1 METHKI
7 LFESLDKAEKHFE
20 AGEIRLAQKLVNEV
34 SRTMKA
40 EGKVSNKLR
49 HRFNFMSAQSRY
61 FNDISSFAT
70 NPKRNEIIK
79 EIEALIAQPHENPKK
94 QANEIHGLQTKWQ
107 LLDQTSKPAGREQ
120 WITFKKLTDKAW
132 EPCAQYYEE
141 LKNIKISNAQE
152 REKII
157 QTLIQYSNDNSD
169 KWPGLIEMS
178 KFLSKTFQTW
188 QSYAPV
194 LDEDFSKLK
203 TAYQDARKPINNAIK
218 DQENKNH
225 KIKESLIEKVKL
237 INDEDTQA
245 CIQKFK
251 KIKRDYQDA
260 GPAGKKNE
268 PILWKK
274 LNQAADR
281 FFEADKAI
289 INNELEVIK
298 DLTAELQSEDCSIKD
313 IKNSVSE
320 LNKTRKSPEFS
331 NLQKA
336 IKAYE
341 NKKIDKINADKIK
354 VYQDLITLLET
365 ADENHLS
372 IHNEI
377 FKSLKKPLY
386 TGNKDKLQECTVKLE
401 LIAKIEPPDTDKIIK
416 QKLALQMLQEKF
428 SGTKNT
434 NDEIKDLLIAFIN
447 NLKSK
452 KISAAETKLWKRMCE
467 AIQKLANELP

>member
-34 SRTMKA
+34 SRSMKS

-79 EIEALIAQPHENPKK
+79 EIEALIAKPHENPKK
-94 QANEIHGLQTKWQ
+94 QANDIHGLQTKWQ
-107 LLDQTSKPAGREQ
+107 LLDQSSKPAGREQ
-120 WITFKKLTDKAW
+120 WIAFKNLTDKAW

-141 LKNIKISNAQE
+141 LKAIKISNAKQ
-152 REKII
+152 RENII
-157 QTLIQYSNDNSD
+157 QILIQYTNDHSD
-169 KWPGLIEMS
+169 KWPGLIDMS
-178 KFLSKTFQTW
+178 RFLSKTFQNW

-194 LDEDFSKLK
+194 LDEDFLKLK
-203 TAYQDARKPINNAIK
+203 TAYQEARKPINNAIK
-218 DQENKNH
+218 EQENRNY

-237 INDEDTQA
+237 INDEDTQT

-251 KIKRDYQDA
+251 KIKREYQDA

-274 LNQAADR
+274 LNEAADR
-281 FFEADKAI
+281 FFEADKALV
-289 INNELEVIK
+289 NDELNTIK
-298 DLTAELQSEDCSIKD
+298 NLASELKNDDCSVHD
-313 IKNSVSE
+313 IKNKITE
-320 LNKTRKSPEFS
+320 LNKTRKSPEFLK
-331 NLQKA
+331 LQKA
-336 IKAYE
+336 VKAHE
-341 NKKIDKINADKIK
+341 NKKIDEINAEKTK
-354 VYQDLITLLET
+354 VYQDLLNYLET
-365 ADENHLS
+365 ADEIHPV

-377 FKSLKKPLY
+377 FKTLKKPQYL
-386 TGNKDKLQECTVKLE
+386 GEKDELLKSTVKLE
-401 LIAKIEPPDTDKIIK
+401 LMAKIDTPDSDKAIK
-416 QKLALQMLQEKF
+416 QMLALEMLQNKF
-428 SGTKNT
+428 SGTKTINE
-434 NDEIKDLLIAFIN
+434 EIKDLLIAFIN

-452 KISAAETKLWKRMCE
+452 KISVAENKLWKRVSE
-467 AIQKLANELP
+467 VLNKLAKELP

>member
-34 SRTMKA
+34 SRSMKS

-79 EIEALIAQPHENPKK
+79 EIEALIAKPHENPKK
-94 QANEIHGLQTKWQ
+94 QANDIHGLQTKWQ
-107 LLDQTSKPAGREQ
+107 LLDQSSKPAGREQ
-120 WITFKKLTDKAW
+120 WIAFKNLTDKAW

-141 LKNIKISNAQE
+141 LKAIKISNAKQ
-152 REKII
+152 RENII
-157 QTLIQYSNDNSD
+157 QTLIQYTNDHSD
-169 KWPGLIEMS
+169 KWPGLIDMS
-178 KFLSKTFQTW
+178 RFLSKTFQNW

-194 LDEDFSKLK
+194 LDEDFLKLK
-203 TAYQDARKPINNAIK
+203 TAYQEARKPINNAIK
-218 DQENKNH
+218 EQENRNY

-237 INDEDTQA
+237 INDEDTQT

-251 KIKRDYQDA
+251 KIKREYQDA

-274 LNQAADR
+274 LNEAADR
-281 FFEADKAI
+281 FFEADKALV
-289 INNELEVIK
+289 NDELNTIK
-298 DLTAELQSEDCSIKD
+298 NLASELKNDDCSVND
-313 IKNSVSE
+313 IKNKITE
-320 LNKTRKSPEFS
+320 LNKTRKSPEFLK
-331 NLQKA
+331 LQKA
-336 IKAYE
+336 VKAHE
-341 NKKIDKINADKIK
+341 NKKIDEISAEKTK
-354 VYQDLITLLET
+354 VYQDLLNYLET
-365 ADENHLS
+365 ADEIHPV

-377 FKSLKKPLY
+377 FKTLKKPQYL
-386 TGNKDKLQECTVKLE
+386 GEKDELLKSTVKLE
-401 LIAKIEPPDTDKIIK
+401 LMAKIDTPDSDKAIK
-416 QKLALQMLQEKF
+416 QMLALEMLQNKF
-428 SGTKNT
+428 SGTKTINE
-434 NDEIKDLLIAFIN
+434 EIKDLLIAFIN

-452 KISAAETKLWKRMCE
+452 KISVAENKLWKRVSE
-467 AIQKLANELP
+467 VLNKLAKELP

>member
-34 SRTMKA
+34 SRSMKS
-40 EGKVSNKLR
+40 EGSVSNKLR

-70 NPKRNEIIK
+70 NPKRNEIIQ
-79 EIEALIAQPHENPKK
+79 EIEALIAKPHENPKK

-107 LLDQTSKPAGREQ
+107 LLDQSSKPAGREQ
-120 WITFKKLTDKAW
+120 WMTFKSLTDKAW

-141 LKNIKISNAQE
+141 LKILKISNAKE

-157 QTLIQYSNDNSD
+157 QLLIQYTNDYSD
-169 KWPGLIEMS
+169 KWPSLIDMS

-203 TAYQDARKPINNAIK
+203 TAYQNARKPINNAIK
-218 DQENKNH
+218 DQENKNY
-225 KIKESLIEKVKL
+225 KMKDSLIEKVKL
-237 INDEDTQA
+237 INDEDTQT

-251 KIKRDYQDA
+251 KIKREYQDI

-274 LNQAADR
+274 LNEAADR
-281 FFEADKAI
+281 FFEADKALV
-289 INNELEVIK
+289 NDELEVIK
-298 DLTAELQSEDCSIKD
+298 NLANDLTRDGCSIHD
-313 IKNSVSE
+313 IKNKITE
-320 LNKTRKSPEFS
+320 LNKTRKSPEFIK
-331 NLQKA
+331 LQKA
-336 IKAYE
+336 IKAHE
-341 NKKIDKINADKIK
+341 NKKIDAINARKIE
-354 VYQDLITLLET
+354 VYQDLLNYLET
-365 ADENHLS
+365 TDEIHS
-372 IHNEI
+372 VIHNEI
-377 FKSLKKPLY
+377 FKTLKKPHYL
-386 TGNKDKLQECTVKLE
+386 GDKDELLKCTIKLE
-401 LIAKIEPPDTDKIIK
+401 LMAKIDPPASDKAIK
-416 QKLALQMLQEKF
+416 QMLALEMLQNKF
-428 SGTKNT
+428 SGTKST
-434 NDEIKDLLIAFIN
+434 NEEIKDLFISFVN

-452 KISAAETKLWKRMCE
+452 KITTEEKNLWKRVSK
-467 AIQKLANELP
+467 AINDLAKQLP

>member
-79 EIEALIAQPHENPKK
+79 EIEALIEKPHQNPKQ

-107 LLDQTSKPAGREQ
+107 LLDQSSKPAGREQ
-120 WITFKKLTDKAW
+120 WITFKNLTDKAW

-141 LKNIKISNAQE
+141 LKAIKVANAKE

-157 QTLIQYSNDNSD
+157 QTLIQYTNDNSD

-178 KFLSKTFQTW
+178 RFLSKTFQNW

-203 TAYQDARKPINNAIK
+203 AAYQDAKKPINDAIK
-218 DQENKNH
+218 KQEMRNY

-237 INDEDTQA
+237 IDDEDTQA

-251 KIKRDYQDA
+251 RIKREYQEA
-260 GPAGKKNE
+260 GPAGKKSE

-274 LNQAADR
+274 LNEAADR
-281 FFEADKAI
+281 FFEADKALV
-289 INNELEVIK
+289 NDELEVIK
-298 DLTAELQSEDCSIKD
+298 KLGVELQTDDSAIHD
-313 IKNSVSE
+313 IKNKLTE

-331 NLQKA
+331 KLQKA
-336 IKAYE
+336 IKAHE
-341 NKKIDKINADKIK
+341 AKKIEQVNAEKIK
-354 VYQDLITLLET
+354 VYHELMTLLET
-365 ADENHLS
+365 EDENHLS

-377 FKSLKKPLY
+377 FKTLKKPLY
-386 TGNKDKLQECTVKLE
+386 AGDKDKLLEITVKLE
-401 LIAKIEPPDTDKIIK
+401 LIAKIDPPAADKAVK
-416 QKLALQMLQEKF
+416 QILALEMLQDKF
-428 SGTKNT
+428 SGTKST
-434 NDEIKDLLIAFIN
+434 NEEIKDLIIGFIN
-447 NLKSK
+447 NLQSK
-452 KISAAETKLWKRMCE
+452 KINAVETKLWKRVNE
-467 AIQKLANELP
+467 AIKNLADQLP

>member
-1 METHKI
+1 VETHKI

-34 SRTMKA
+34 SRSMKS

-70 NPKRNEIIK
+70 NPKRNEIIQ
-79 EIEALIAQPHENPKK
+79 EIEALIAKPHENPKK

-107 LLDQTSKPAGREQ
+107 LLDQSSKPAGREQ
-120 WITFKKLTDKAW
+120 WMTFKNLTDKAW

-141 LKNIKISNAQE
+141 LKILKISNAKE

-157 QTLIQYSNDNSD
+157 QTLIQYTNDYSN
-169 KWPGLIEMS
+169 KWPSLIDMS

-203 TAYQDARKPINNAIK
+203 TAYQNARKPINNAIK
-218 DQENKNH
+218 EQENKNY
-225 KIKESLIEKVKL
+225 KIKDSLIEKVKL
-237 INDEDTQA
+237 INDEDTQT

-251 KIKRDYQDA
+251 KIKREYQDT

-268 PILWKK
+268 STLWKK
-274 LNQAADR
+274 LNEAADR
-281 FFEADKAI
+281 FFEADKALV
-289 INNELEVIK
+289 NDELEVIK
-298 DLTAELQSEDCSIKD
+298 NLANDLTQDDCSIHD
-313 IKNSVSE
+313 IKNKITE
-320 LNKTRKSPEFS
+320 LNKTRKSPEFIK
-331 NLQKA
+331 LQKA
-336 IKAYE
+336 IKAHE
-341 NKKIDKINADKIK
+341 NKKIDEVNAQKTK
-354 VYQDLITLLET
+354 VYQDLLNYLET
-365 ADENHLS
+365 TDETHAV

-377 FKSLKKPLY
+377 FKTLKKPDYL
-386 TGNKDKLQECTVKLE
+386 GDKDELLKCTIKLE
-401 LIAKIEPPDTDKIIK
+401 LIAKIDPPASDKAIK
-416 QKLALQMLQEKF
+416 QMLALEMLQNKF
-428 SGTKNT
+428 SGAKTT
-434 NDEIKDLLIAFIN
+434 NEEIKDLLISFVN

-452 KISAAETKLWKRMCE
+452 KISAEEKKLWERVSE
-467 AIQKLANELP
+467 VINKLAKLLP

>member
-34 SRTMKA
+34 SRSMKS
-40 EGKVSNKLR
+40 EGSVSNKLR

-70 NPKRNEIIK
+70 NPKRNEIIQ
-79 EIEALIAQPHENPKK
+79 EIEALIAKPHENPKK

-107 LLDQTSKPAGREQ
+107 LLDQSSKPAGREQ
-120 WITFKKLTDKAW
+120 WMTFKNLTDKAW

-141 LKNIKISNAQE
+141 LKILKISNAKE

-157 QTLIQYSNDNSD
+157 QTLIQYTNDYSN
-169 KWPGLIEMS
+169 KWPSLIDMS

-203 TAYQDARKPINNAIK
+203 TAYQNARKPINNAIK
-218 DQENKNH
+218 EQENKNY
-225 KIKESLIEKVKL
+225 KIKDSLIEKVKL
-237 INDEDTQA
+237 INDEDTQT

-251 KIKRDYQDA
+251 KIKREYQDA

-268 PILWKK
+268 SILWKK
-274 LNQAADR
+274 LNEAADR
-281 FFEADKAI
+281 FFEADKALV
-289 INNELEVIK
+289 NDELEVIK
-298 DLTAELQSEDCSIKD
+298 NLANDLTQDDCSIHD
-313 IKNSVSE
+313 IKNKITE
-320 LNKTRKSPEFS
+320 LNKTRKSPEFIK
-331 NLQKA
+331 LQKA
-336 IKAYE
+336 IKAHE
-341 NKKIDKINADKIK
+341 NKKIDEVNAQKTK
-354 VYQDLITLLET
+354 VYQDLLNYLET
-365 ADENHLS
+365 TDETHAV

-377 FKSLKKPLY
+377 FKTLKKPGYL
-386 TGNKDKLQECTVKLE
+386 GDKDELLKCTIKLE
-401 LIAKIEPPDTDKIIK
+401 LIAKIDPPASDKAIK
-416 QKLALQMLQEKF
+416 QMLALEMLQNKF
-428 SGTKNT
+428 SGAKTT
-434 NDEIKDLLIAFIN
+434 NEEIKDLLISFVN

-452 KISAAETKLWKRMCE
+452 KISTEEKNLWKRVSE
-467 AIQKLANELP
+467 VINKLAKLLP

>member
-34 SRTMKA
+34 SRSMKS
-40 EGKVSNKLR
+40 EGSVSNKLR

-70 NPKRNEIIK
+70 NPKRNEIIQ
-79 EIEALIAQPHENPKK
+79 EIEALIAKPHENPKK

-107 LLDQTSKPAGREQ
+107 LLDQSSKPAGREQ
-120 WITFKKLTDKAW
+120 WMTFKSLTDKAW

-141 LKNIKISNAQE
+141 LKILKISNAKE

-157 QTLIQYSNDNSD
+157 QLLIQYTNDYSD
-169 KWPGLIEMS
+169 KWPSLIDMS

-203 TAYQDARKPINNAIK
+203 TAYQNARKPINNAIK
-218 DQENKNH
+218 DQENKNY
-225 KIKESLIEKVKL
+225 KMKDSLIEKVKL
-237 INDEDTQA
+237 INDEDTQT

-251 KIKRDYQDA
+251 KIKREYQDI

-274 LNQAADR
+274 LNEAADR
-281 FFEADKAI
+281 FFEADKALV
-289 INNELEVIK
+289 NDELEVIK
-298 DLTAELQSEDCSIKD
+298 NLANDLTRDDCSIHD
-313 IKNSVSE
+313 IKNKITE
-320 LNKTRKSPEFS
+320 LNKTRKSPEFIK
-331 NLQKA
+331 LQKA
-336 IKAYE
+336 IKAHE
-341 NKKIDKINADKIK
+341 NKKIDAINARKIE
-354 VYQDLITLLET
+354 VYQDLLNYLET
-365 ADENHLS
+365 TDEIHS
-372 IHNEI
+372 VIHNEI
-377 FKSLKKPLY
+377 FKTLKKPHYL
-386 TGNKDKLQECTVKLE
+386 GDKDELLKCTIKLE
-401 LIAKIEPPDTDKIIK
+401 LIAKIDPPASDKAIK
-416 QKLALQMLQEKF
+416 QMLALEMLQNKF
-428 SGTKNT
+428 SGTKST
-434 NDEIKDLLIAFIN
+434 NEEIKDLLISFVN

-452 KISAAETKLWKRMCE
+452 KITTEEKNLWKRVSK
-467 AIQKLANELP
+467 AINDLAKQLP

>member
-34 SRTMKA
+34 SRSMKS

-70 NPKRNEIIK
+70 NPKRNEIIQ
-79 EIEALIAQPHENPKK
+79 EIEALIAKPHENPKK

-107 LLDQTSKPAGREQ
+107 LLDQSSKPAGREQ
-120 WITFKKLTDKAW
+120 WMTFKSLTDKAW

-141 LKNIKISNAQE
+141 LKILKISNAKE

-157 QTLIQYSNDNSD
+157 QLLIQYTNDYSD
-169 KWPGLIEMS
+169 KWPSLIDMS

-203 TAYQDARKPINNAIK
+203 TAYQNARKPINNAIK
-218 DQENKNH
+218 DQENKNY
-225 KIKESLIEKVKL
+225 KMKDSLIEKVKL
-237 INDEDTQA
+237 INDEDTQT

-251 KIKRDYQDA
+251 KIKREYQDI

-274 LNQAADR
+274 LNEAADR
-281 FFEADKAI
+281 FFEADKALV
-289 INNELEVIK
+289 NDELEVIK
-298 DLTAELQSEDCSIKD
+298 NLANDLTRDDCSIHD
-313 IKNSVSE
+313 IKNKITE
-320 LNKTRKSPEFS
+320 LNKTRKSPEFIK
-331 NLQKA
+331 LQKA
-336 IKAYE
+336 IKAQE
-341 NKKIDKINADKIK
+341 NKKIDTINARKIE
-354 VYQDLITLLET
+354 VYQDLLNFLET
-365 ADENHLS
+365 TDEIHS
-372 IHNEI
+372 VIHNEI
-377 FKSLKKPLY
+377 FKTLKKPHYL
-386 TGNKDKLQECTVKLE
+386 GDKDELLKCTIKLE
-401 LIAKIEPPDTDKIIK
+401 LIAKIDPPASDKAIK
-416 QKLALQMLQEKF
+416 QMLALEMLQNKF
-428 SGTKNT
+428 SGAKST
-434 NDEIKDLLIAFIN
+434 NEEIKDLLVSFVN

-452 KISAAETKLWKRMCE
+452 KITTEEKNLWKRVSK
-467 AIQKLANELP
+467 AINDLAKQLP

>member
-34 SRTMKA
+34 SRSMKS
-40 EGKVSNKLR
+40 EGSVSNKLR

-70 NPKRNEIIK
+70 NPKRNEIIQ
-79 EIEALIAQPHENPKK
+79 EIEALIAKPHENPKK

-107 LLDQTSKPAGREQ
+107 LLDQSSKPAGREQ
-120 WITFKKLTDKAW
+120 WMTFKSLTDKAW

-141 LKNIKISNAQE
+141 LKILKISNAKE

-157 QTLIQYSNDNSD
+157 QTLIQYTNDYSN
-169 KWPGLIEMS
+169 KWPSLIDMS

-203 TAYQDARKPINNAIK
+203 TAYQNARKPINNAIK
-218 DQENKNH
+218 DQENKNY
-225 KIKESLIEKVKL
+225 KMKDSLIEKVKL
-237 INDEDTQA
+237 INDEDTQT

-251 KIKRDYQDA
+251 KIKREYQDI

-274 LNQAADR
+274 LNEAADR
-281 FFEADKAI
+281 FFEADKALV
-289 INNELEVIK
+289 NDELEVIK
-298 DLTAELQSEDCSIKD
+298 NLANDLTRDDCSIHD
-313 IKNSVSE
+313 IKNKITE
-320 LNKTRKSPEFS
+320 LNKIRKSPEFIK
-331 NLQKA
+331 LQKA
-336 IKAYE
+336 IKAHE
-341 NKKIDKINADKIK
+341 NKKIDAINARKIE
-354 VYQDLITLLET
+354 VYQDLLNYLET
-365 ADENHLS
+365 TDEIHS
-372 IHNEI
+372 VIHNEI
-377 FKSLKKPLY
+377 FKTLKNPPYL
-386 TGNKDKLQECTVKLE
+386 GDKDELLKCTVKLE
-401 LIAKIEPPDTDKIIK
+401 LMAKIDPPPSDKAIK
-416 QKLALQMLQEKF
+416 QMLALEMLQNKF
-428 SGTKNT
+428 SGTKST
-434 NDEIKDLLIAFIN
+434 NEEIKDLLISFVN

-452 KISAAETKLWKRMCE
+452 KITTEEKNLWKRVSK
-467 AIQKLANELP
+467 AINDLAKQLP

>member
-34 SRTMKA
+34 SRSMKS

-70 NPKRNEIIK
+70 NPKRNEIIQ
-79 EIEALIAQPHENPKK
+79 EIEALIAKPHENPKK

-107 LLDQTSKPAGREQ
+107 LLDQSSKPAGREQ
-120 WITFKKLTDKAW
+120 WMTFKNLTDKAW

-141 LKNIKISNAQE
+141 LKILKISNAKE

-157 QTLIQYSNDNSD
+157 QTLIQYTNDYSN
-169 KWPGLIEMS
+169 KWPSLIDMS

-203 TAYQDARKPINNAIK
+203 TAYQNARKPINNAIK
-218 DQENKNH
+218 EQENKNY
-225 KIKESLIEKVKL
+225 KIKDSLIEKVKL
-237 INDEDTQA
+237 INDEDTQT

-251 KIKRDYQDA
+251 KIKREYQDT

-268 PILWKK
+268 STLWKK
-274 LNQAADR
+274 LNEAADR
-281 FFEADKAI
+281 FFEADKALV
-289 INNELEVIK
+289 NDELEVIK
-298 DLTAELQSEDCSIKD
+298 NLANDLTRDDCSIKD
-313 IKNSVSE
+313 IKNKITE
-320 LNKTRKSPEFS
+320 LNKTRKSPEFIR
-331 NLQKA
+331 LQKA
-336 IKAYE
+336 IKAHE
-341 NKKIDKINADKIK
+341 NKKIDEVNAHKTN
-354 VYQDLITLLET
+354 VYQDLLNYLET
-365 ADENHLS
+365 TDETHAV

-377 FKSLKKPLY
+377 FKTLKKPNYL
-386 TGNKDKLQECTVKLE
+386 GDKDELLKCTIKLE
-401 LIAKIEPPDTDKIIK
+401 LIAKIDPPASDKAIK
-416 QKLALQMLQEKF
+416 QMLALEMLQNKF
-428 SGTKNT
+428 SGAKTT
-434 NDEIKDLLIAFIN
+434 NEEIKDLLISFVN

-452 KISAAETKLWKRMCE
+452 KISAEEKKLWERVSE
-467 AIQKLANELP
+467 VINKLAKLLP

>member
-34 SRTMKA
+34 SRSMKS

-61 FNDISSFAT
+61 FNDISSFAA
-70 NPKRNEIIK
+70 NPKRNEIIQ
-79 EIEALIAQPHENPKK
+79 EIEALIAKPHENPKK

-107 LLDQTSKPAGREQ
+107 LLDQSSKPAGREQ
-120 WITFKKLTDKAW
+120 WMTFKNLTDKAW

-141 LKNIKISNAQE
+141 LKILKISNAKE

-157 QTLIQYSNDNSD
+157 QALIQYTNDYSN
-169 KWPGLIEMS
+169 KWPSLIDMS

-203 TAYQDARKPINNAIK
+203 TAYQNARKPINNAIK
-218 DQENKNH
+218 EQENKNY
-225 KIKESLIEKVKL
+225 KIKDSLIEKVKL
-237 INDEDTQA
+237 INDEDTQT

-251 KIKRDYQDA
+251 KIKREYQDT

-268 PILWKK
+268 SILWKK
-274 LNQAADR
+274 LNEAADR
-281 FFEADKAI
+281 FFEADKALV
-289 INNELEVIK
+289 NDELEVIK
-298 DLTAELQSEDCSIKD
+298 NLANDLTQDDCSIHD
-313 IKNSVSE
+313 IKNKITE
-320 LNKTRKSPEFS
+320 LNKTRKSPEFIK
-331 NLQKA
+331 LQKA
-336 IKAYE
+336 IKAHE
-341 NKKIDKINADKIK
+341 NKKIDEVNAQKTK
-354 VYQDLITLLET
+354 VYQDLLNYLET
-365 ADENHLS
+365 TNETHAV

-377 FKSLKKPLY
+377 FKTLKKPDYL
-386 TGNKDKLQECTVKLE
+386 GDKDELLKCTIKLE
-401 LIAKIEPPDTDKIIK
+401 LIAKIDPPASDKAIK
-416 QKLALQMLQEKF
+416 QMLALEMLQNKF
-428 SGTKNT
+428 SGAKTT
-434 NDEIKDLLIAFIN
+434 NEEIKDLLISFVN

-452 KISAAETKLWKRMCE
+452 KISAEEKKLWKRVSE
-467 AIQKLANELP
+467 VINKLPKLLP

>member
-79 EIEALIAQPHENPKK
+79 EIEALIETPHQNPKQ

-107 LLDQTSKPAGREQ
+107 LLDQSSKPAGREQ
-120 WITFKKLTDKAW
+120 WITFKNLTDKAW

-141 LKNIKISNAQE
+141 LKAIKVANAKE

-157 QTLIQYSNDNSD
+157 QTLIQYTNDNSD

-178 KFLSKTFQTW
+178 RFLSKTFQNW

-203 TAYQDARKPINNAIK
+203 AAYQDAKKPINDAIK
-218 DQENKNH
+218 KQEMRNY

-237 INDEDTQA
+237 IDDDDTQA

-251 KIKRDYQDA
+251 RIKREYQDA
-260 GPAGKKNE
+260 GPAGKKSE
-268 PILWKK
+268 PVLWKK
-274 LNQAADR
+274 LNEAADR
-281 FFEADKAI
+281 FFEADKALV
-289 INNELEVIK
+289 NNELEVIK
-298 DLTAELQSEDCSIKD
+298 KLGAELQTDESSIHD
-313 IKNSVSE
+313 IKNKLTE

-331 NLQKA
+331 KLQKA
-336 IKAYE
+336 IKAHE
-341 NKKIDKINADKIK
+341 AKKIEQINAEKIK
-354 VYQDLITLLET
+354 VYQELMTLLEIE
-365 ADENHLS
+365 DENHLS

-377 FKSLKKPLY
+377 FKTLKKPLY
-386 TGNKDKLQECTVKLE
+386 AGDKDKLLEITVKLE
-401 LIAKIEPPDTDKIIK
+401 LIAKIDPPAADKAVK
-416 QKLALQMLQEKF
+416 QILALEMLQNKF
-428 SGTKNT
+428 SGTKST
-434 NDEIKDLLIAFIN
+434 NEEIKDLIIAFIN
-447 NLKSK
+447 NLQSK
-452 KISAAETKLWKRMCE
+452 KINAVETKLWKRVNE
-467 AIQKLANELP
+467 AIKNLADQLP

>member
-1 METHKI
+1 VETHKI

-34 SRTMKA
+34 SRSMKS

-70 NPKRNEIIK
+70 NPKRNEIIQ
-79 EIEALIAQPHENPKK
+79 EIEALIAKPHENPKK

-107 LLDQTSKPAGREQ
+107 LLDQSSKPAGREQ
-120 WITFKKLTDKAW
+120 WMTFKNLTDKAW

-141 LKNIKISNAQE
+141 LKILKISNAKE

-157 QTLIQYSNDNSD
+157 QTLIQYTNDYSN
-169 KWPGLIEMS
+169 KWPSLIDMS

-203 TAYQDARKPINNAIK
+203 TAYQNARKPINNAIK
-218 DQENKNH
+218 EQENKNY
-225 KIKESLIEKVKL
+225 KIKDSLIEKVKL
-237 INDEDTQA
+237 INDEDTQT

-251 KIKRDYQDA
+251 KIKREYQDT

-268 PILWKK
+268 STLWKK
-274 LNQAADR
+274 LNEAADR
-281 FFEADKAI
+281 FFEADKALV
-289 INNELEVIK
+289 NDELEVIK
-298 DLTAELQSEDCSIKD
+298 NLANDLTQDDCSIHD
-313 IKNSVSE
+313 IKNKITE
-320 LNKTRKSPEFS
+320 LNKTRKSPEFIK
-331 NLQKA
+331 LQKA
-336 IKAYE
+336 IKAHE
-341 NKKIDKINADKIK
+341 NKKIDEVNAQKTK
-354 VYQDLITLLET
+354 VYQDLLNYLET
-365 ADENHLS
+365 TDETHAV

-377 FKSLKKPLY
+377 FKTLKKPDYL
-386 TGNKDKLQECTVKLE
+386 GDKDELLKCTIKLE
-401 LIAKIEPPDTDKIIK
+401 LIAKIDPPASDKAIK
-416 QKLALQMLQEKF
+416 QMLALEMLQNKF
-428 SGTKNT
+428 SGAKTT
-434 NDEIKDLLIAFIN
+434 NEEIKDLLISFVN

-452 KISAAETKLWKRMCE
+452 KISAEEKKLWKRVSE
-467 AIQKLANELP
+467 VINKLAKLLP